1 MTGGRIASLGFAT
14 WAMMATASFARAD
27 PVADFY
33 RGRTISLLI
42 GSGEGGGFDASA
54 RLAAQFLPKF
64 IPGSP
69 SFAAQNMPGASG
81 LRVAEII
88 ANVAPRDGLTIGMT
102 QPAMAL
108 NKAMDPS
115 LRFDPRHYSWIGRVG
130 SFTTFGVI
138 ATNAPIKT
146 VADARTTAAILSA
159 SGPTGPGAMLPEA
172 LNRMIGTRF
181 TTVKGYKSAQDSGLA
196 LDRGEVQGIGSASM
210 EFIESKGWISRGVA
224 RVFFTIGFDRDPRA
238 PDAPTSV
245 ELMESDRDRAAMKLI
260 VSPSAIG
267 RALIAPP
274 GIPPERLQALRAA
287 FDAMVR
293 DPEVLAEAKKRGVE
307 VEPIAGAAMQNMID
321 DVLTMPP
328 EVIERARAVTAITP

>member
-1 MTGGRIASLGFAT
+1 MTGGRR
-14 WAMMATASFARAD
+14 ASFLLAALAMIAAGAARAD
-27 PVADFY
+27 SVADFY

-54 RLAAQFLPKF
+54 RLAAQFLPKY
-64 IPGSP
+64 ISGNP
-69 SFAAQNMPGASG
+69 AIVAQNMPGASG

-88 ANVAPRDGLTIGMT
+88 ANVAPHDGLTIGMT

-115 LRFDPRHYSWIGRVG
+115 LRFEPRRYSWIGRVG
-130 SFTTFGVI
+130 SFTTFAVI
-138 ATNAPIKT
+138 AASAPVQT
-146 VADARTTAAILSA
+146 VEAARSAGLILSA

-172 LNRMIGTRF
+172 LNRMIGTKF

-210 EFIESKGWISRGVA
+210 EFIDSKGWLKRGFAHVL
-224 RVFFTIGFDRDPRA
+224 FTIGFERDPRA
-238 PDAPTSV
+238 PYAPGV
-245 ELMESDRDRAAMKLI
+245 LELMQNDRDRAAMKLI

-274 GIPPERLQALRAA
+274 DIPADRLTALRAA
-287 FDAMVR
+287 FDAMAR
-293 DPEVLAEAKKRGVE
+293 DPDVLAEAGRRGVE
-307 VEPIAGAAMQNMID
+307 IEPVAGDDMRKMID
-321 DVLTMPP
+321 DILTVSPD
-328 EVIERARAVTAITP
+328 VIERARAVTEIKS